1 MFASVASIRSAPN
14 ERSASALT
22 LLDAALVAY
31 LALPLLIFCAWFRTP
46 VAAVLAMLILYALWR
61 LLAGTSWREFG
72 VRPATVAGIVVI
84 SLIWSAIGGQG
95 HFFYANTDWII
106 RDAVLR
112 DLTATAWPPQYPI
125 DGDFP
130 LILRAPIAY
139 YLPAAVVG
147 WLTGPA
153 IGDFAQYLWTALGFA
168 LFLCAVT
175 TLFQTSRQ
183 RLAAVVLML
192 AFGGLDLIGYS
203 LAWGGIPHASQHLEA
218 WSPLAQ
224 YSSNSTLLFW
234 VPNHALPAWL
244 GTALILRLWRRP
256 ELARIAPLMAATI
269 PLWSPLA
276 AIGLFPFYVAGLDWR
291 RDFRALF
298 AISTGLPFVAI
309 ALVVARYIT
318 LDSQTIPGGWA
329 FLGKPPGEYVSQ
341 YLSFCL
347 IEFGIVAWALY
358 RLKAYDL
365 VLAIAVGVLLLLPL
379 YKFGGANDLAMRSSI
394 PALTVL
400 ALATVRP
407 IVGQERSAWR
417 WVLILVLLVG
427 AAGSA
432 HEPIRAFVRP
442 TWQMTGHTLPQSMA
456 MSTDDSFPPLPPH
469 YVAHLN
475 QAGLAAMLR
484 EPTMV
489 TPYPAAPAKAKP

>member
-1 MFASVASIRSAPN
+1 MFLSVAPVRSAPN
-14 ERSASALT
+14 ERAASALT

-31 LALPLLIFCAWFRTP
+31 LVLPLLIFCAWFKPP
-46 VAAVLAMLILYALWR
+46 VAAVLALLLLYATWK
-61 LLAGTSWREFG
+61 LLADVRWREFG
-72 VRPATVAGIVVI
+72 VRPA
-84 SLIWSAIGGQG
+84 AIGAIAVVALVWTAFGGVG

-112 DLTATAWPPQYPI
+112 DLTATPWPPEYPI
-125 DGDFP
+125 EGDFP

-139 YLPAAVVG
+139 YMPAAVVG
-147 WLTGPA
+147 WLAGPA
-153 IGDFAQYLWTALGFA
+153 VGDFAQYLWTALGFG

-175 TLFQTSRQ
+175 TLFQTPRQ
-183 RLAAVVLML
+183 RVAAVVLMI
-192 AFGGLDLIGYS
+192 AFGGLDLVGYT
-203 LAWGGIPHASQHLEA
+203 LAKGALPRASQHLEA

-224 YSSNSTLLFW
+224 YSSSSTLLFW
-234 VPNHALPAWL
+234 VPNHALPAWM

-298 AISTGLPFVAI
+298 AIGTGLPFIAV

-329 FLGKPPGEYVSQ
+329 FVGKPLGEYLTQ

-347 IEFGIVAWALY
+347 IEFGVIALALQ
-358 RLKAYDL
+358 RLKVHGL
-365 VLAIAVGVLLLLPL
+365 VLTIAVAVLLLLPL

-407 IVGQERSAWR
+407 VVGPERSPWR

-432 HEPIRAFVRP
+432 HEPIRAFARP
-442 TWQMTGHTLPQSMA
+442 TWQMSGHTLPQSLA
-456 MSTDDSFPPLPPH
+456 MSTDDSFPPLPSH

-489 TPYPAAPAKAKP
+489 TPYPAAASQAAR